1 MDIFEQIKKKR
12 LEEEKKRLSPYA
24 CQSDMA
30 LRLYPDKEDIRLEF
44 ARDVDRI
51 IHALSY
57 TRYLDKTQVYTDS
70 KNDNISTRM
79 THVQFVSRAA
89 RTISRALG
97 LNEDLSEAIA
107 LGHDLGH
114 TPFGHAGEHV
124 LNQISLEKTGKCFA
138 HNLNSVRV
146 LTKLEKNGKGCN
158 LTLQV
163 LDGIMCHNGE
173 MVKEKY
179 TPVDKTSKTFFGEY
193 EKCLEDANEI
203 KKIRPMTLEG
213 CVVRISDII
222 GYIGKDIDD
231 AKRLGNFDTKFLPKH
246 IQELVGNSND
256 VIMNNIIL
264 DIIRES
270 YGKPYIQLSSQMYD
284 ALVELKAFNYKNIYD
299 KATTEKIRQKY
310 VEIFTTLYSVYEK
323 ALKTQNKEND
333 IYRIFLDNMSEKYH
347 EENTDA
353 EKIID
358 YLAGMTDNFIERQ
371 YEKYK

>member
-1 MDIFEQIKKKR
+1 MDIFEQIKNKR

-30 LRLYPDKEDIRLEF
+30 LRLYPDKGDIRLEF

-57 TRYLDKTQVYTDS
+57 TRYIDKTQVYTDS

-89 RTISRALG
+89 RTISRALE

-179 TPVDKTSKTFFGEY
+179 TPVDKTPKTFFEEY
-193 EKCLEDANEI
+193 ERCLEDANEI

-246 IQELVGNSND
+246 IQEIVGNSND

-310 VEIFTTLYSVYEK
+310 VEIFTTLYDVYEK

-333 IYRIFLDNMSEKYH
+333 IYRIFLDNMSKEYQ